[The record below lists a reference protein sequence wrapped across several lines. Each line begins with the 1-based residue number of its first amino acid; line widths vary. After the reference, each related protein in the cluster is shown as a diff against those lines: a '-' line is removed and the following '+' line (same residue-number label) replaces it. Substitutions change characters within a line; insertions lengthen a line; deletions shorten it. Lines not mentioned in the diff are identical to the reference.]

1 MKLMIRCGWTDPCKT
16 IAKFIVHSIFGA
28 VNIEVYFENYFQVN
42 VTLEK
47 SEFDKKM
54 SKAANQFPWQQF
66 NDSNLRRQFKKLTDI
81 GTNAL
86 EDKDQ
91 LKLVGILTCRS
102 NMLLVFTCNY
112 FI

>member
-1 MKLMIRCGWTDPCKT
+1 MNSE
-16 IAKFIVHSIFGA
+16 FYNV
-28 VNIEVYFENYFQVN
+28 NYFQVN

-54 SKAANQFPWQQF
+54 AKAANQFPWKQF
-66 NDSNLRRQFKKLTDI
+66 NDTDLRRQFKKLTDI

-91 LKLVGILTCRS
+91 LKLVGIFICYQG
-102 NMLLVFTCNY
+102 ML
-112 FI
+112 